1 MRKKTVGMVL
11 SVVMFAICCSVT
23 GQIMPNTLEIDRS
36 KVVEKKIKTT
46 YDQYG
51 RPVNQGEVRK
61 GQHRVTGSTNLSGG
75 QAKITVNTSTVQGRQ
90 VVGFLSAMTY
100 SGVALSLDTT
110 NTNRYWIVPL
120 TPNTFMVKSSDSTDN
135 GTVQWKVEGE

>member
-1 MRKKTVGMVL
+1 MRNKVVGIVL
-11 SVVMFAICCSVT
+11 CVAMLVFCYPVG
-23 GQIMPNTLEIDRS
+23 GQIMPKTFEIDQS
-36 KVVEKKIKTT
+36 KRVEKKIKTT
-46 YDQYG
+46 YDKYG
-51 RPVNQGEVRK
+51 RPVNQGQVRK